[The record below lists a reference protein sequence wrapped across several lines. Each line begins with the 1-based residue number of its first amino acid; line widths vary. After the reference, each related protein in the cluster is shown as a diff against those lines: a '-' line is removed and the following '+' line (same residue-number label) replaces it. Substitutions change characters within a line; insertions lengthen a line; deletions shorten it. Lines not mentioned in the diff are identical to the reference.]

1 MIRVLKFVLA
11 IIIFTSCQ
19 DNQIPQNAIPIKYYK
34 HIYLKGNADG
44 KDGNF
49 IFDTGARNL
58 YFDKSYY
65 SENKFNYINTFEAD
79 LIGVGNTPSE
89 IDVIEDSIKF
99 NFGKHTYITK
109 NVPILDLRA
118 IIGDDIDGVLG
129 MDYFENSTLEINYE
143 NKFIKKH
150 NNNDSI
156 NFEGYSKI
164 KLSRFEDGLT
174 LPLEIT
180 ISDSVKIF
188 GEFQL
193 DFGNGGSV
201 DLTSQIA
208 QENNLHTKIKS
219 KVSNFN
225 TNRGAGGES
234 TINKFIAKELKIGN
248 FKFND
253 VFMSYSLDSIGAMV
267 TGNYF
272 GIVGNTIYER
282 FDVYIDF
289 VNLNLYLK
297 PNKYYSAPFKV
308 SRIGFNYVNRIKS
321 SNSWIVNG
329 FYYPSNAKN
338 SGLKIGDKIIEING
352 TSVTSITKDEEENYF
367 DDIQKVKLK
376 VERNDEAMEFSFN
389 LEPVITI
396 ANNR

>member
-1 MIRVLKFVLA
+1 MTKVLKLVLV
-11 IIIFTSCQ
+11 ILIFTSCQ
-19 DNQIPQNAIPIKYYK
+19 DNQIPKNAIPIKYYK
-34 HIYLKGNADG
+34 HIYFKGNADG
-44 KDGNF
+44 KDGNY

-58 YFDKSYY
+58 YLDKSYY
-65 SENKFNYINTFEAD
+65 SENKFNYTNTFEAD
-79 LIGVGNTPSE
+79 LIGVGNTPSK

-150 NNNDSI
+150 KNSDSI
-156 NFEGYSKI
+156 NFKGYSKI

-180 ISDSVKIF
+180 ISDSVKIS

-201 DLTSQIA
+201 DLTSLIA
-208 QENNLHTKIKS
+208 QENNLHTKIKP

-234 TINKFIAKELKIGN
+234 TIDKFIAKELKIGN

-253 VFMSYSLDSIGAMV
+253 VFMSYSLDSIGAMA
-267 TGNYF
+267 TSNNF

-297 PNKYYSAPFKV
+297 PNKYYTDPFKV

-376 VERNDEAMEFSFN
+376 VERNAEAMEFSFN
-389 LEPVITI
+389 LKPVITI